1 MDLVYSHF
9 QSKPFAVPD
18 FHTGD
23 LTWKT
28 IMSEWSNPSMS
39 FEKKLGVY
47 VGKTENHRGTTRL
60 FTNTF
65 SILSQDNCWKNHWIS
80 GVIRRIMLDGR
91 RCWRARMAEAE
102 APSPFILEI
111 QKPGR
116 GSAGGILGCSR
127 LLGTGGSRRYRASIA
142 NLSATSAM
150 SKTLSFR
157 SWICTDGRLKLMPPP
172 WRSWNRLFSGR
183 GRQNTRANDLYKE
196 QHWEKDQEDRNLI

>member
-60 FTNTF
+60 FTSTF
-65 SILSQDNCWKNHWIS
+65 SRLVNSILVH
-80 GVIRRIMLDGR
+80 
-91 RCWRARMAEAE
+91 
-102 APSPFILEI
+102 
-111 QKPGR
+111 
-116 GSAGGILGCSR
+116 GI
-127 LLGTGGSRRYRASIA
+127 
-142 NLSATSAM
+142 
-150 SKTLSFR
+150 
-157 SWICTDGRLKLMPPP
+157 
-172 WRSWNRLFSGR
+172 
-183 GRQNTRANDLYKE
+183 
-196 QHWEKDQEDRNLI
+196 